1 MGGSRLDV
9 IFLGNELPYLEVIDL
24 YANLTVLV
32 SEEMRGRKAR
42 ACFGSAYS
50 WAKKKGRRVISP
62 AAFYQQPEKAD
73 LYIVSGFSR
82 LIPLRISSVPSL
94 GTINIHQSFLPAY
107 RGRHPLNWV
116 LVNGEKSTGVT
127 IHHVNE
133 KFDDGKI
140 IVQQRVKIAPDDT
153 VLDVQWNTV
162 AAGKKLLKQ
171 VFSMIGT
178 REFEG
183 FSQDLSRASYFKSRT
198 PGDGKINWNLPAG
211 TIRNLVRSL
220 VDPYPGAYFY
230 FQGKK
235 IVVDEVAVSG
245 KAPDQS
251 VKIGVPFTR
260 NGKWYVKTGDGLLE
274 VRAIRNKAGFDLF
287 RLPA

>member
-1 MGGSRLDV
+1 M
-9 IFLGNELPYLEVIDL
+9 GNEPPYLEVIDR
-24 YANLTVLV
+24 YANLKALV
-32 SEEMRGRKAR
+32 TMEMRSRKAR
-42 ACFGSAYS
+42 ACFGSAYT
-50 WAKKKGRRVISP
+50 WAKKNGRRIISP
-62 AAFYQQPEKAD
+62 DDFYEKPEKSD

-82 LIPLRISSVPSL
+82 LIPLCISGVPSI

-116 LVNGEKSTGVT
+116 LVNGEKTTGIT

-140 IVQQRVKIAPDDT
+140 IVQQRVRIAPDDT
-153 VLDVQWNTV
+153 VLDVHWNTV

-183 FSQDLSRASYFKSRT
+183 FRQDLSRASYFKPRT
-198 PGDGKINWNLPAG
+198 PGDGKINWNLPADA
-211 TIRNLVRSL
+211 IRNLVRSL

-235 IVVDEVAVSG
+235 IIVDEVAVSG
-245 KAPDQS
+245 KAFDQS
-251 VKIGVPFTR
+251 VKTGLPFTR
-260 NGKWYVKTGDGLLE
+260 NGKWYVKTGNGLLE
-274 VRAIRNKAGFDLF
+274 VRAIRNKAGFGLF
-287 RLPA
+287 RLSA